1 MGEVLTGEALH
12 LVLTFNDYISEHSS
26 TGELS
31 KLSLSVTFSG
41 VSIIFI
47 ASAGKFLIISMSLS
61 LLLLWVHS
69 QTGIC
74 FSLTC
79 SVCVSCDVH
88 FIFFTCCILVSI
100 LSVIVP
106 IFVHFVIL
114 SFYIIVL
121 CESLLLCDGVFFL

>member
-1 MGEVLTGEALH
+1 MGEVLTVEALL
-12 LVLTFNDYISEHSS
+12 LVLTFNDWISEQSS

-41 VSIIFI
+41 VSIIFL
-47 ASAGKFLIISMSLS
+47 ASAGEFIIISMSLS

-69 QTGIC
+69 LTGIC

-79 SVCVSCDVH
+79 SVCVSGDVY
-88 FIFFTCCILVSI
+88 FIFFTCYILVSI

-106 IFVHFVIL
+106 IFVHCLLFCL
-114 SFYIIVL
+114 S
-121 CESLLLCDGVFFL
+121 S